1 MRTELIYLWIEQDPN
16 GCFHREGFNFSPQ
29 YAVSYSPEHR
39 ELKIDMNHKLNI
51 FRSEQIANVTAII
64 GENGTGK
71 TTLLEYLTS
80 LSSVPLIKET
90 REEYQL
96 SVQKEN
102 QERTFI
108 AVYIEQGHE
117 AEPRI
122 INITDDIITFHGIEI
137 APYSGEDYRKEN
149 YIEQISHV
157 YLSNTA
163 YDIRQNRNMRQGAM
177 ISYITITD
185 ATLSTMSHSFYL
197 EKYGFGAKTFMIE
210 NTPFH
215 ALARMFVEQE
225 NSQSM
230 QMFIDLLFYVYLLNN
245 KKTFQG
251 KQLDSIEFLIKS
263 AWKKITGENHSI
275 PYTTKYVQKEY
286 IDKVT
291 ERYRW
296 IKIDEKAIWST
307 IIYNLVFE
315 LLFVFE
321 DFSLE
326 ILGTGQLDADVVLK
340 QCVAFIENLP
350 THKEGIYYKNAI
362 KEIEIMKKILM
373 CAEIRN
379 NSNQDDLGKELLA
392 QVKASEFN
400 ALINH
405 IKTETSFIL
414 KYLDIRNLNM
424 SSGERAWLNFMSRI
438 YFASQLKEFFSQED
452 FLWHESV
459 LLLIDEIDLCLHPE
473 WQRQILYNFFNAL
486 KEAFPEQYIQIIITS
501 HSPIIL
507 SDIPREN
514 AIFLRQQDGK
524 IVQVSRNLQ
533 TFGANI
539 HNLYKDAFFIKDGL
553 AMGEFARATI
563 NSWIEEFREKG
574 KEIDVDNINKK
585 LDLIGEPII
594 RKRMEKMLQ
603 EKGIYPVKRT
613 MQVDERQY
621 ILDFLKAQ
629 KAAIQQQI
637 DRLEKGYSL

>member
-1 MRTELIYLWIEQDPN
+1 M
-16 GCFHREGFNFSPQ
+16 
-29 YAVSYSPEHR
+29 
-39 ELKIDMNHKLNI
+39 
-51 FRSEQIANVTAII
+51 
-64 GENGTGK
+64 
-71 TTLLEYLTS
+71 
-80 LSSVPLIKET
+80 
-90 REEYQL
+90 
-96 SVQKEN
+96 
-102 QERTFI
+102 
-108 AVYIEQGHE
+108 
-117 AEPRI
+117 
-122 INITDDIITFHGIEI
+122 
-137 APYSGEDYRKEN
+137 
-149 YIEQISHV
+149 
-157 YLSNTA
+157 
-163 YDIRQNRNMRQGAM
+163 
-177 ISYITITD
+177 
-185 ATLSTMSHSFYL
+185 
-197 EKYGFGAKTFMIE
+197 
-210 NTPFH
+210 
-215 ALARMFVEQE
+215 
-225 NSQSM
+225 
-230 QMFIDLLFYVYLLNN
+230 
-245 KKTFQG
+245 
-251 KQLDSIEFLIKS
+251 
-263 AWKKITGENHSI
+263 
-275 PYTTKYVQKEY
+275 
-286 IDKVT
+286 T

-424 SSGERAWLNFMSRI
+424 SSGERALLNFMSRI

-514 AIFLRQQDGK
+514 AIFLREQDGK
-524 IVQVSRNLQ
+524 IVQVSHNMQ

-563 NSWIEEFREKG
+563 NAWIEELIERG
-574 KEIDVDNINKK
+574 QEIDVDNINKK
-585 LDLIGEPII
+585 IDLIGEPII

-613 MQVDERQY
+613 MQLDERQY